1 MTSAHP
7 VDQFAIPSGLDDVP
21 AAVCGVLDD
30 FFGRV
35 FPHAAA
41 IDPVVGEAATMLR
54 EFTMNGGK
62 RIRPTLVYAGWRCG
76 VSERDRLRPGDGD
89 NPAEALR
96 AGAAIELI
104 QACALVHD
112 DIIDRSDTRRGRPTI
127 HRELESTHAD
137 AGWSGSP
144 AAFGVAGAILI
155 GDLAL
160 SWADDLFHGVGVAE
174 EMPAGPLRRGAA
186 RRAGAVWA
194 AMRTEVLGGQILD
207 VVNESRG
214 NESVSAAYR
223 VMEFKTAAYTVA
235 RPLELGAT
243 LAGGSVELI
252 NALRSIGHDLGI
264 AFQLRDDLLGVF
276 GDPEQTGKPSGD
288 DLVAGKRTA
297 LIAVGLNR
305 AGAAVGGEL
314 RGLIGRELSAEEL
327 ARAREILVDVGAV
340 ADMEQ
345 RIDHLGERAQAT
357 ITALN
362 TDDSVRAELS
372 ALGHRLGHRQR

>member
-1 MTSAHP
+1 MLS
-7 VDQFAIPSGLDDVP
+7 
-21 AAVCGVLDD
+21 D
-30 FFGRV
+30 FFDRV
-35 FPHAAA
+35 IPHAAA

-62 RIRPTLVYAGWRCG
+62 RIRPTLLYAGWRCG
-76 VSERDRLRPGDGD
+76 VSEVGRSPAPGDGD

-104 QACALVHD
+104 QACALIHD

-127 HRELESTHAD
+127 HRAVETAHTD
-137 AGWSGSP
+137 AAWSGDPS
-144 AAFGVAGAILI
+144 AFGMAGAILI

-174 EMPAGPLRRGAA
+174 ELPAGALRRGAA

-207 VVNESRG
+207 IVNESRG

-243 LAGGSVELI
+243 LAGGSPALI
-252 NALRSIGHDLGI
+252 NALRSVGHDLGI
-264 AFQLRDDLLGVF
+264 AFQLCDDLLGVF

-305 AGAAVGGEL
+305 AGAATGGEL
-314 RGLIGRELSAEEL
+314 RGLIGRELSTDEL
-327 ARAREILVDVGAV
+327 VRARSILVDVGAV

-345 RIDHLGERAQAT
+345 RIDRLDERAQAT
-357 ITALN
+357 IAALN
-362 TDDSVRAELS
+362 VDGSVRSELS